1 MIILTERGQG
11 YKTLKQSILDNTF
24 SNIDIDDVDDTNNND
39 FIVSYEDLRDKIRY
53 YLADYD
59 TDHILHFTTNQ
70 NTGFVNHVIILT
82 PTIGNSNGD
91 IYGLRNK
98 NPYVKIDMIRAVRFN
113 VNFIE
118 IRQDD
123 YMKYFDKKIK
133 YLPNSITYEVQFL
146 DNKTILTFTNMTDRR
161 LNLVIKTLCDALI
174 DFGKTVI

>member
-24 SNIDIDDVDDTNNND
+24 SDIDIDDVDDTNNID

-59 TDHILHFTTNQ
+59 TDRILHFTTNQ
-70 NTGFVNHVIILT
+70 NTGVVNHVIILT

-98 NPYVKIDMIRAVRFN
+98 NPYVKIDTIRGVRFN
-113 VNFIE
+113 VNFVE

-123 YMKYFDKKIK
+123 YMKYFDKEIK
-133 YLPNSITYEVQFL
+133 QLPDTIISDIQFL
-146 DNKTILTFTNMTDRR
+146 DNKTVITFANMTDKR
-161 LNLVIKTLCDALI
+161 LNRVVKILCDTLI
-174 DFGKTVI
+174 NFGKTVI